1 MKMRGAVATMLAALM
16 AYSVAVSAQEVAVQ
30 RAWVRATVPGQKA
43 TGAFMR
49 LISKEDAALIGAS
62 SPVADTA
69 EMHQMVLDDNIMK
82 MRLLP
87 KVDLPAGKMVEFKPG
102 GYHVMLMDLKR
113 TLRKGDTVP
122 VTLKVEGKDGR
133 AFSVSFKAE
142 VLDINAVSD
151 GH

>member
-1 MKMRGAVATMLAALM
+1 MRCAVATMSAALM
-16 AYSVAVSAQEVAVQ
+16 AYSVAVCAQEVAVQ

-69 EMHQMVLDDNIMK
+69 EMHQMILDDNIMK

-151 GH
+151 AH

>member
-49 LISKEDAALIGAS
+49 LTSKEGAALIGAT